1 MRRSS
6 LGCSVKLGAL
16 TLSFEQKLYFFFL
29 AVAML
34 PLALPVIV
42 AGVRTANTALDALR
56 DPRFDALLS
65 GSSSFEELPATMAR
79 LAAGAPDVLCH
90 VVHYD

>member
-1 MRRSS
+1 MA
-6 LGCSVKLGAL
+6 GPLGADFHARRL
-16 TLSFEQKLYFFFL
+16 QLRASQVGVVAPARRARRTTADRL
-29 AVAML
+29 A
-34 PLALPVIV
+34 
-42 AGVRTANTALDALR
+42 TALDALR